1 VRARLVWCCVAFGL
15 LGCTRPPRSEAAP
28 DRARAT
34 RAAVVP
40 TADLGAVE
48 PSAVADPPAE
58 PRRAESWE
66 RFVPALDA
74 PTRAHVRELFARG
87 AAAGLRPDVFS
98 KLGDSITESGSF
110 AQDIGHGWYELGAF
124 TELEPVI
131 AWFRRRTLQGPDEN
145 SFTRGSAAATAGW
158 ESSQLLEGGDRCPV
172 ERELQVMRGAFTVLM
187 VGTND
192 AERSSAGTLA
202 ANLSQIVDRVE
213 RRGVVTLLST
223 IPEHHGSDAARAEAR
238 AINGRIRALAAA
250 RHLPLI
256 DYHAAM
262 ASLPSEG
269 VSDDLVHPSVFVDH
283 GDTRAAV
290 FTAEGLRYGYNVR
303 NLLLLLGL
311 RRVLDAAGVPYASPR
326 SR

>member
-1 VRARLVWCCVAFGL
+1 MRAGL
-15 LGCTRPPRSEAAP
+15 LWCSAALGLLACTRPPRSLPAP
-28 DRARAT
+28 DRARA
-34 RAAVVP
+34 AVVA
-40 TADLGAVE
+40 TADLGVVE
-48 PSAVADPPAE
+48 TPVVPLPAE
-58 PRRAESWE
+58 PLRAEAWE

-74 PTRAHVRELFARG
+74 PTRAHVREVFARG

-124 TELEPVI
+124 TALEPVI
-131 AWFRRRTLQGPDEN
+131 SWFRRRSPRSGDEN
-145 SFTRGSAAATAGW
+145 SFTRGSSAATAGW

-172 ERELQVMRGAFTVLM
+172 ERELQAVRGAFTVLM

-192 AERSSAGTLA
+192 AERAGAGALE
-202 ANLSQIVDRVE
+202 ANLSQIIDRVE
-213 RRGVVTLLST
+213 RRGVVMLLST

-269 VSDDLVHPSVFVDH
+269 ISDDRVHPTVFVDN

-290 FTAEGLRYGYNVR
+290 FTPEGLRHGYNVR

-311 RRVLDAAGVPYASPR
+311 RRVLDATGVPYASPA